1 MEQRLYDI
9 CAEHNITYVTI
20 SHRPALL
27 AYHDTLL
34 AIGDGKCGFKLS
46 TIERSVHAAAVKK
59 LTTAST
65 VDKDT
70 ESSITAHLEA
80 RSVKYNKLQHKRQ
93 LPQNSNK
100 ARLGRL
106 WQMGRPDNLGKQLF
120 GMCVFFACQIWLME
134 FKNYNEG
141 RMYGALMSQ
150 DRRLMLRL
158 LGNAGAT
165 AMAIA
170 WTVETFLYIQKE
182 VAATMA
188 ERISRHL
195 QHRYIQNN
203 MYYRLHYLDGRIKDA
218 DQRLAEDVRQFG
230 DAFTD
235 LAIWMWR
242 PLNICVW
249 DVFRL
254 ASFFSWKVPVAMF
267 GYFSLAAIVLKTAAP
282 DYKELWRELS
292 RLEGRFAF
300 VHARTKSCAVRHCSQ
315 SAAERAANCCC
326 S

>member
-106 WQMGRPDNLGKQLF
+106 WQMGRPDNLGKQ
-120 GMCVFFACQIWLME
+120 
-134 FKNYNEG
+134 
-141 RMYGALMSQ
+141 
-150 DRRLMLRL
+150 
-158 LGNAGAT
+158 
-165 AMAIA
+165 
-170 WTVETFLYIQKE
+170 
-182 VAATMA
+182 
-188 ERISRHL
+188 
-195 QHRYIQNN
+195 
-203 MYYRLHYLDGRIKDA
+203 
-218 DQRLAEDVRQFG
+218 
-230 DAFTD
+230 
-235 LAIWMWR
+235 
-242 PLNICVW
+242 
-249 DVFRL
+249 
-254 ASFFSWKVPVAMF
+254 
-267 GYFSLAAIVLKTAAP
+267 
-282 DYKELWRELS
+282 
-292 RLEGRFAF
+292 
-300 VHARTKSCAVRHCSQ
+300 
-315 SAAERAANCCC
+315 
-326 S
+326 